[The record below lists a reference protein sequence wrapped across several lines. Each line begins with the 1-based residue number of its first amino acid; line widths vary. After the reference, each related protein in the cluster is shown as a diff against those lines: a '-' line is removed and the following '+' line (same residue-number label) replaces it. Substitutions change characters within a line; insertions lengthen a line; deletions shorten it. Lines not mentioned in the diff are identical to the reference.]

1 MSECSNCTNIAAQN
15 CDNRQCGSCCPGCS
29 HHGWDGDN
37 SFSAAIII
45 NNITEEQGDAA
56 VRAAVDAV
64 EELRD
69 DDGGQPRHDGRARVD
84 RTDRI
89 LAPTTEQQLLGGGD
103 SCNSCNNIAAQNCD
117 NGQCGSCC
125 PGCSHH

>member
-1 MSECSNCTNIAAQN
+1 MSQCSSCNNSAAKN
-15 CDNRQCGSCCPGCS
+15 CDNGQCGSCCPGCS
-29 HHGWDGDN
+29 HHWDGDN
-37 SFSAAIII
+37 SYSAAIII

-56 VRAAVDAV
+56 VRAAVNAV

-69 DDGGQPRHDGRARVD
+69 NDGGQPRHDGRARVAP
-84 RTDRI
+84 TDKI
-89 LAPTTEQQLLGGGD
+89 LAPTTEQKLLGTG
-103 SCNSCNNIAAQNCD
+103 NSCGCGNTAAKKCD